1 MTLVLYSLCVGRYL
15 ILFFSL
21 TLSLP
26 LSFFSFPYSIPSF
39 FFSVVCFYLHYVCVS
54 SRPASCSFLP
64 LYLFFLRS
72 SSDLYLFPTGTS
84 PLSSFFFFIC
94 LFFFSS
100 SLSLISFSSPRL
112 SLSIC
117 IKIYMIKNFIKRRRV
132 EREGGILFSAQRG
145 GARRG
150 PADGTAGG
158 DRCGPRA
165 RAGGGLTGCSYFIYL
180 TQNRYCGL
188 TGGGGGEK
196 NNGGWWWRMGGLLG
210 RGPLRVV
217 VMGRAARR
225 RAGARQAGGVAMAE
239 VGCR

>member
-1 MTLVLYSLCVGRYL
+1 M

-21 TLSLP
+21 TLSLRP
-26 LSFFSFPYSIPSF
+26 PFRFFLFRTPSLHFSFLSFASIF
-39 FFSVVCFYLHYVCVS
+39 IMYVCHH
-54 SRPASCSFLP
+54 ALP
-64 LYLFFLRS
+64 LVLFFLYIS
-72 SSDLYLFPTGTS
+72 SFFGPLPICIFS
-84 PLSSFFFFIC
+84 PQAPPPSPVFFFFFIC

-117 IKIYMIKNFIKRRRV
+117 IKIYMIRNFIKRRRV

-145 GARRG
+145 GRGEARRM
-150 PADGTAGG
+150 ARQVG